1 MDSSIKT
8 VIVKDNSQMYTLWS
22 NTCGNLFLTAMAGGI
37 GMYEVTIKL
46 DTGEADRFVNEGK
59 QYLDDLVYR
68 ISRECLTT
76 FRDRLVHGNEGKA
89 P

>member
-8 VIVKDNSQMYTLWS
+8 VIVKDDSRMYTLWS
-22 NTCGNLFLTAMAGGI
+22 DTCGNQFLTAMAGGI

-46 DTGEADRFVNEGK
+46 DTGETERIVNDG
-59 QYLDDLVYR
+59 QPYLDDLVYR
-68 ISRECLTT
+68 LSRECLTT
-76 FRDRLVHGNEGKA
+76 YRGRLIHGNEGKA